1 MVSGYLYTSSREPLN
16 KTGYHLPRSKLIRYG
31 FPWYLTPL

>member
-16 KTGYHLPRSKLIRYG
+16 KTGYHLPRSKLIRCG
-31 FPWYLTPL
+31 